1 MSNLMM
7 TVALAAK
14 RKLQKF
20 MYNEE
25 GEVNIVTI
33 VVLIGVA
40 VVLALILKDR
50 LIALVN
56 TLMDNIGTSANT
68 AITRP

>member
-7 TVALAAK
+7 TAAFAAK
-14 RKLQKF
+14 RKLEKF
-20 MYNEE
+20 MYNEK

-56 TLMDNIGTSANT
+56 TLMNNIDAGAAN
-68 AITRP
+68 AIAR

>member
-1 MSNLMM
+1 MSTLMM
-7 TVALAAK
+7 TAAFAAK
-14 RKLQKF
+14 RKLEKF
-20 MYNEE
+20 IFNEK

-56 TLMDNIGTSANT
+56 TLMNSIDASADT
-68 AITRP
+68 AITR

>member
-7 TVALAAK
+7 RAAFAAQ
-14 RKLQKF
+14 RKLEKF
-20 MYNEE
+20 MYNEK

-50 LIALVN
+50 LIELIN
-56 TLMDNIGTSANT
+56 TLMNNIDAGAAN
-68 AITRP
+68 AITR

>member
-1 MSNLMM
+1 MSSLMM

-14 RKLQKF
+14 GKLQKF

-56 TLMDNIGTSANT
+56 ALMDNINTSATN
-68 AITRP
+68 AITR

>member
-7 TVALAAK
+7 TVAFAAK
-14 RKLQKF
+14 RKLEKF
-20 MYNEE
+20 MYNEK

-56 TLMDNIGTSANT
+56 TLMDSIGTSANT
-68 AITRP
+68 AIAR